1 MIMTKKEAN
10 NYAKAIGNIL
20 RCECEIYDYDDET
33 LYVNT
38 GEDTLDFA
46 LLLQLK
52 EKYNIEAVNIDDD
65 YEGFLILQIEL
76 R

>member
-1 MIMTKKEAN
+1 MTKKEAN

-20 RCECEIYDYDDET
+20 GCKCEIYGYDDET

-46 LLLQLK
+46 LLLQVK

-65 YEGFLILQIEL
+65 YEGFLILQIDL